1 MDPITLSKNIKLE
14 FNGLKMIAHTSAYM
28 NLLSFASFDESVYPP
43 CNESSQLIIF
53 IIELIKAYK
62 TDELILLIE
71 INRCVICIP
80 ALESK

>member
-1 MDPITLSKNIKLE
+1 MSGFQFKCK
-14 FNGLKMIAHTSAYM
+14 GLQLIDRHTSAYM